1 MRCVKML
8 MVFMCDLNN
17 ELNLMSLEHILVKY
31 IDFGRMPPES
41 DRVQLLFA
49 VLMVDGRTLRLV
61 FASSNIRLFLSR
73 INIILLMPLLC
84 WIIWRDDELK

>member
-41 DRVQLLFA
+41 DRVQLLFGI
-49 VLMVDGRTLRLV
+49 DG
-61 FASSNIRLFLSR
+61 
-73 INIILLMPLLC
+73 
-84 WIIWRDDELK
+84 